1 MNNREI
7 TTVLFDLDGTIID
20 TNELI
25 IESFLHALKGVVPDS
40 FSREDIIPKMGLT
53 LKDQFQI
60 FSGREEVDD
69 LMRIYRTY
77 NLSRHDEMVTLFPG
91 VAEAIP
97 QLRAQGL
104 KLGVVTTKM
113 RDSSERAL
121 KLLGIYDA
129 MDVIVTL
136 DDVENAKPHPEPVLK
151 AIRALGSEPEAAL
164 MVGDSVADIQ
174 SAIAAGAVPVGVAW
188 SLKGEEVLKDAGAK
202 YILRDMKQLFTIIGT
217 E

>member
-1 MNNREI
+1 MSTTRI
-7 TTVLFDLDGTIID
+7 TTILFDLDGTIID

-25 IESFLHALKGVVPDS
+25 IESFLHALKGVVPDT

-53 LKDQFQI
+53 LKHQLQL

-69 LMRIYRTY
+69 LTKAYRSY
-77 NLSRHDEMVTLFPG
+77 NLSKHDEMVTLFPG
-91 VAEAIP
+91 VAETIP
-97 QLRAQGL
+97 LLREQGI

-113 RDSSERAL
+113 RDSTERAL
-121 KLLGIYDA
+121 NLLGIYDA

-151 AIRALGSEPEAAL
+151 AIRALGSEPAATL
-164 MVGDSVADIQ
+164 MVGDSAADIE
-174 SAIAAGAVPVGVAW
+174 SAAAAGATPVGVAW

-202 YILRDMKQLFTIIGT
+202 HILTDMKQLFTIIGT